1 MKAHDFQ
8 RDGAEPNVT
17 EGTLEANA
25 GHYSEEGFWD
35 KVGHSARRAGKQTL
49 EPALK
54 MYYSAQDPST
64 PLWAKTAIYG
74 ALGYFISPIDAIPDL
89 TPLLGYT
96 DDMSILAGAL
106 AIVAAKINDKH
117 RQKAKA
123 TLERWFGQ
131 GL

>member
-1 MKAHDFQ
+1 MKTHDTY
-8 RDGAEPNVT
+8 RDDGEPVVL
-17 EGTLEANA
+17 EGTLEENVA
-25 GHYSEEGFWD
+25 HYSEEGFWD
-35 KVGHSARRAGKQTL
+35 KVGDSARKAGKKTL

-106 AIVAAKINDKH
+106 VIVAAKINDKH
-117 RQKAKA
+117 REKAKA
-123 TLERWFGQ
+123 TLARWFG
-131 GL
+131 

>member
-1 MKAHDFQ
+1 MKTHDFE
-8 RDGAEPNVT
+8 RGGAEPNAI

-25 GHYSEEGFWD
+25 AHYSEESFWD
-35 KVGHSARRAGKQTL
+35 KVSHSARQAGRKTL

-96 DDMSILAGAL
+96 DDMGVLAGAL

-117 RQKAKA
+117 REQARA
-123 TLERWFGQ
+123 TLARWFG
-131 GL
+131 